1 MNLTKEENKQLFEAL
16 QYLLNGDIVSAIR
29 ETRGWYSPE
38 RNNPVFI
45 IHDKLSNFFFDR
57 AFQKLPDNYRYKLIS
72 KFNHKTHFTNG
83 VSKSEAV
90 EYYYLCLDAFEKDGY
105 IKGLE
110 GGYVRMTSEMKFY
123 YKAINLAVLE
133 IAANKSILKDLIYE
147 VAKPLSNIFYERL
160 ELICKEL
167 SLSGEVEDDVYVSA
181 PIPYKEYRFG
191 NHTTIKCFEP
201 EIAFEMEVFGI
212 KDTLK
217 PLDVFISDINTWKQR
232 FEEDEENPTM
242 LKLQITGVKWT
253 NEATLTNDLPN
264 IVEIE
269 VDADCFESAKAEGNL
284 SDFLKS
290 EIAEDFVFT
299 PTKIRRYKIL

>member
-1 MNLTKEENKQLFEAL
+1 MNLKKQLFEAL

-83 VSKSEAV
+83 VSKSEAL
-90 EYYYLCLDAFEKDGY
+90 EYYYLCLDAYEEDGF

-110 GGYVRMTSEMKFY
+110 GGTANMTIEMKFY
-123 YKAINLAVLE
+123 YKAINLTVVELAD
-133 IAANKSILKDLIYE
+133 NKTLLKELIYE
-147 VAKPLSNIFYERL
+147 VAKLLCDVFFERL

-167 SLSGEVEDDVYVSA
+167 SLNGEVEDDIYVAA
-181 PIPYKEYRFG
+181 PIQYKEYRFG
-191 NHTTIKCFEP
+191 NHTTVKCFEP
-201 EIAFEMEVFGI
+201 DIAFEMEVFGI

-217 PLDVFISDINTWKQR
+217 PLDEYIADIKNH
-232 FEEDEENPTM
+232 
-242 LKLQITGVKWT
+242 
-253 NEATLTNDLPN
+253 EAYKSY
-264 IVEIE
+264 I
-269 VDADCFESAKAEGNL
+269 AKV
-284 SDFLKS
+284 S
-290 EIAEDFVFT
+290 
-299 PTKIRRYKIL
+299 

>member
-1 MNLTKEENKQLFEAL
+1 MKNKTLLKTIE
-16 QYLLNGDIVSAIR
+16 LLNAGQIIEAIR
-29 ETRGWYSPE
+29 ERQGWFTPD
-38 RNNPVFI
+38 RNNPLFLL
-45 IHDKLSNFFFDR
+45 HDKLKNFFFDR
-57 AFQKLPDNYRYKLIS
+57 AFQKLPIHYRKKLIS

-110 GGYVRMTSEMKFY
+110 GGYVRMTTEMKFY
-123 YKAINLAVLE
+123 YKAINLTVLE
-133 IAANKSILKDLIYE
+133 IADNKNLLKDLIYE

-181 PIPYKEYRFG
+181 PIPYKEFRFG
-191 NHTTIKCFEP
+191 NHTTVKCFEP
-201 EIAFEMEVFGI
+201 DIAFEMEVFGI

-217 PLDVFISDINTWKQR
+217 PLDVYISDINAWKQR

-242 LKLQITGVKWT
+242 FGSNFKVDEFENDDSCIKEFIPLPKIFINKARRRRDKG
-253 NEATLTNDLPN
+253 TL
-264 IVEIE
+264 VM
-269 VDADCFESAKAEGNL
+269 A
-284 SDFLKS
+284 
-290 EIAEDFVFT
+290 
-299 PTKIRRYKIL
+299 